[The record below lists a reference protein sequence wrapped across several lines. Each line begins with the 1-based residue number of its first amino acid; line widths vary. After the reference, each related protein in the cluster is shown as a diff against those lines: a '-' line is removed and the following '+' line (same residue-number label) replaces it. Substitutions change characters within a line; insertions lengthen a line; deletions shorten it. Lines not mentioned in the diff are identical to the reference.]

1 MRTKTSSHSGIFTIR
16 LVFAVAFGSLGISLG
31 LLSFASTPSSGTLTD
46 TSGPL
51 TYTAGPF
58 FQPNVFGN
66 SIAGECDPDPADA
79 LVPCDVYRLHVS
91 LPPSYVQANPNQHL
105 FVRIEWPTPAARFDL
120 YLWDARN
127 WNGVTSFP
135 NGSPLASST
144 STATNFQQIEIAP
157 DAALNGEFVV
167 QVSTTLPAGQT
178 FTGNI
183 SLAPATPGHGTV
195 QPPGN
200 ASGIAPRFQ
209 EYIPTEPNGAP
220 SASLGLIAGEP
231 TIGINTKVNT
241 NKGGDL
247 FYQALFEVL
256 RVRFDDTTSPAK
268 ATWEFKDPPT
278 GASNKVTLDPILL
291 TDPATGRLWATQL
304 SGGQAL
310 TDISDDNGENWS
322 PALSGS
328 IGSGV
333 DHQGLGVGPYP
344 TTGPA
349 ALIPHPLYPNAVYY
363 CSQDVATA
371 FCSRSDNGGL
381 TYGPLIP
388 IYDSASSRCVG
399 LHGHPK
405 VAPDGTVYV
414 PNKGCGLDTPVIGN
428 GLVNVVVSE
437 NAGLSWTIRP
447 VPDSTGGLTS
457 KGDPSVA
464 IDKAGTLYLA
474 YQNLNN
480 NHLLVAISQD
490 RGANFSPSVDVGAL
504 AGINYSVFPAAT
516 AGDAGRAAVAFFGST
531 YNGANTNFE
540 DMSFPGVWSLYVA
553 TTYDGGNSWFV
564 ANTTPDNP
572 IQAFGGIGNSGDN
585 RNHYDFIDCQIDTQG
600 RVIASNSI
608 GCSASCV
615 NNGGP
620 NTFSKL
626 AGIVRQSGGRRMLA
640 AFDPP
645 EPVKP
650 AAPLLNGYRTVQN
663 VVLNWPEPD
672 GSGLPVSGYNVY
684 RKINNGTEIK
694 IVSATTQRLLVD
706 SADPTKTYAY
716 RVTALNSQGESA
728 SSNVFAPTVG
738 QNAPRPQLSCS
749 LPGQVYN
756 DRTGEGGTQPNN
768 DITNFSIAEPSD
780 MPGKLVFVINNAQPT
795 LVQNGNSL
803 FYVYFDPPTGGIR
816 YRLRYS
822 ADPTASVNE
831 IGRGQDGDFIDD
843 PTPETGGQFRNWTVV
858 STLEPGSGIQPD
870 GSVRFIVDKA
880 KLGINTG
887 DVLLG
892 VAVREDSAHSP
903 SGVIS
908 ADYAGGRQDYLVVG
922 NDFCTGSPVPT
933 AIVSRKTHGSAG
945 AFNVDLKPPAA
956 GIECRSGG
964 PTGDHTVVVTF
975 GLPISVAGNGTV
987 KAQVTSGTG
996 QVGNGG
1002 TANGNAVTVNGTTV
1016 TVPLTNVADAQRL
1029 IISLFGVSDGTK
1041 TGNVTVPMAVLVADT
1056 NADRNVDGTD
1066 VAQTKSKSGSSA
1078 SAPGDAY
1085 RTDINT
1091 DGFVD
1096 GTDVSFVKSRSG
1108 GHLP

>member
-1 MRTKTSSHSGIFTIR
+1 MRKNSFSQSGVFNMRIVIAFT
-16 LVFAVAFGSLGISLG
+16 LCSVGGSLGW
-31 LLSFASTPSSGTLTD
+31 LSFASTPSSGTLTD
-46 TSGPL
+46 TSAPL

-58 FQPNVFGN
+58 FQPNAFGN
-66 SIAGECDPDPADA
+66 SIAGECDPDPSDA
-79 LVPCDVYRLHVS
+79 LVPCDVYQLHVS
-91 LPPSYVQANPNQHL
+91 LPAGYVQANPNKHL

-120 YLWDARN
+120 YLWDAAN
-127 WNGVTSFP
+127 WTGVTSFP

-144 STATNFQQIEIAP
+144 NTATNFQQVEIAP
-157 DAALNGEFVV
+157 NAAANGEFVV
-167 QVSTTLPAGQT
+167 QVSTTLPAGQS
-178 FTGNI
+178 FTGTI
-183 SLAPATPGHGTV
+183 SLAPGTPGHGTV

-256 RVRFDDTTSPAK
+256 RVRFDDATSPAK

-291 TDPATGRLWATQL
+291 ADSVTGRLWATQL

-349 ALIPHPLYPNAVYY
+349 SLIPHPLYTNAVYY

-381 TYGPLIP
+381 TYGPLVP

-437 NAGLSWTIRP
+437 NAGISWTIRA
-447 VPDSTGGLTS
+447 VPDSTGGLLS

-480 NHLLVAISQD
+480 NHLFVAISHD
-490 RGANFSPSVDVGAL
+490 RGVSFSPSVDVGAL
-504 AGINYSVFPAAT
+504 AGINYSVFPAAA

-540 DMSFPGVWSLYVA
+540 DMSFPGIWYLYVA
-553 TTYDGGNSWFV
+553 TTYDGGNTWFV

-640 AFDPP
+640 AFDPQ

-650 AAPLLNGYRTVQN
+650 AAPLLNGYRTAQN

-672 GSGLPVSGYNVY
+672 GSGLPVTGYNVY
-684 RKINNGTEIK
+684 RKINNGTETK
-694 IVSATTQRLLVD
+694 IFSATTQRLLVD

-738 QNAPRPQLSCS
+738 QNAPQPQLSCS

-768 DITNFSIAEPSD
+768 DIASFSIAEPSN
-780 MPGKLVFVINNAQPT
+780 MPGKLVFVINNAQPN

-803 FYVYFDPPTGGIR
+803 FYVYFDPPTGGLR

-822 ADPTASVNE
+822 TNPAAQVNE
-831 IGRGQDGDFIDD
+831 IGRGMDGDFIDD
-843 PTPETGGQFRNWTVV
+843 PTPETGGQFRNWTVIG
-858 STLEPGSGIQPD
+858 TLAAGSGIQSD
-870 GSVRFIVDKA
+870 GSVRFIIDKA
-880 KLGINTG
+880 TLGIKNG

-892 VAVREDSAHSP
+892 VAVREDTANSP

-922 NDFCTGSPVPT
+922 NDFCTGSPVP
-933 AIVSRKTHGSAG
+933 AAVVSRKTHGAT
-945 AFNVDLKPPAA
+945 AYDIDLKPPAT
-956 GIECRSGG
+956 GIECRTGG
-964 PTGDHTVVVTF
+964 STGDYTLVVSFGAPVT
-975 GLPISVAGNGTV
+975 VAGNGTV
-987 KAQVTSGTG
+987 TAQVTSGTG
-996 QVGNGG
+996 QVGSGG
-1002 TANGNAVTVNGTTV
+1002 TANGNAVTVAGGVV
-1016 TVPLTNVADAQRL
+1016 TVPLTNVASANRL
-1029 IISLFGVSDGTK
+1029 TISLFGVSDGIK
-1041 TGNVTVPMAVLVADT
+1041 TGNVTVPMNVLIGDVNANGVVNSTDTSIVQSQSGKPVTADNFRSDVNANAVINSTDT
-1056 NADRNVDGTD
+1056 SIV
-1066 VAQTKSKSGSSA
+1066 QSKSGT
-1078 SAPGDAY
+1078 G
-1085 RTDINT
+1085 
-1091 DGFVD
+1091 
-1096 GTDVSFVKSRSG
+1096 
-1108 GHLP
+1108 LP